1 MDFTLT
7 YFKGYLWRGRNCT
20 LLCQTFT
27 YCFRLHETSTRLFV
41 SGYQKILSN
50 VHLWKNPT
58 KRLLWTFYGFFFNS
72 KKEKK
77 QCTLLAKLNKR
88 FLYTF
93 TFFKNK
99 IERRKKTRIK
109 CLGTYRDNFGF
120 LSIIQNNVSQD

>member
-1 MDFTLT
+1 MAEIVRYYVKHLLT
-7 YFKGYLWRGRNCT
+7 VSVCMKQVQGYLFLVIKNIKQCT
-20 LLCQTFT
+20 FVEKSNKKIVKNLLRF
-27 YCFRLHETSTRLFV
+27 FLI
-41 SGYQKILSN
+41 QK
-50 VHLWKNPT
+50 
-58 KRLLWTFYGFFFNS
+58 R
-72 KKEKK
+72 KK

-109 CLGTYRDNFGF
+109 CLGTYRDYFGF